1 LTIEVIDL
9 NWVPLKEINVKNKY
23 MGKSFNRN
31 QDRYGKYQKQR
42 DERDRKRKNRGNAP
56 RRFREDGIDRDV
68 NLDYF

>member
-1 LTIEVIDL
+1 
-9 NWVPLKEINVKNKY
+9 